1 MAFGLFQ
8 LLAGKLH
15 FGIILGWVTM
25 ASMFLY
31 VVFNMLAGRNGNLD
45 MYKCLSLIGYCML
58 PIVMLSA
65 LSLFVPQGGMVIM
78 VITGLFVIWSTR
90 VCTGLVVELANCG
103 DEHRGLITA
112 GIDWHFIPNHNL
124 FVDSSTSLSWDLH
137 FGYGYITQ
145 AFSLVTEIG
154 GYGNT
159 DIAFSPYGEY
169 WRQLRKICTS
179 ELLSPGR
186 VKSFQPIR
194 EEEIS
199 ALQEGS
205 PINLTEKLD
214 MTNNDIMARAALGKK
229 SDEKDT
235 LIAIFKEYVKLSSA
249 FHMVD
254 VYPSIKFFYHLISR
268 SKRRIEKLHQ
278 QLDRIIGNFI
288 EDRKRTNVV
297 RIDKREKHDQ
307 DLLDVLLKVEGAGSL
322 ELPLTTDN
330 IKSVLVD
337 MFSAGTETSA
347 IVVDWA
353 MVEMLKNPT
362 ILNKAQYEV
371 RQVFDDKRCVDE
383 SYFDELKYLK
393 HVIKETLRLHP
404 PTPFVL
410 RESREPCTI
419 NGYEIPARTRVLVN
433 IWAIGRDPEYWDD
446 AESFKPERFLEKSV
460 DFGGNRFEYIPF
472 GAGKRICPGISF
484 GLANVELQLAMFLYH
499 FDWILPHGMKPEDL
513 DMSELSGVAA
523 RRKQDLRVIPVVR
536 RPLFAS

>member
-1 MAFGLFQ
+1 MHLQ
-8 LLAGKLH
+8 LGEINNIVVSSPEIAKQFLKTRD
-15 FGIILGWVTM
+15 IIF
-25 ASMFLY
+25 A
-31 VVFNMLAGRNGNLD
+31 NRP
-45 MYKCLSLIGYCML
+45 SL
-58 PIVMLSA
+58 
-65 LSLFVPQGGMVIM
+65 
-78 VITGLFVIWSTR
+78 
-90 VCTGLVVELANCG
+90 
-103 DEHRGLITA
+103 
-112 GIDWHFIPNHNL
+112 
-124 FVDSSTSLSWDLH
+124 
-137 FGYGYITQ
+137 
-145 AFSLVTEIG
+145 LVTEIG

-159 DIAFSPYGEY
+159 DIAFSPYGDY

-194 EEEIS
+194 EEEVS
-199 ALQEGS
+199 GQ
-205 PINLTEKLD
+205 PF
-214 MTNNDIMARAALGKK
+214 KK

-235 LIAIFKEYVKLSSA
+235 VIAIFKEYVKLSSA

-268 SKRRIEKLHQ
+268 SKRRIEKLHKE
-278 QLDRIIGNFI
+278 LDRIIGNII
-288 EDRKRTNVV
+288 EDRKRANVV
-297 RIDKREKHDQ
+297 RINEGEIKHDQ
-307 DLLDVLLKVEGAGSL
+307 DLLDVLLKVQRIGSL
-322 ELPLTTDN
+322 ELLLTTDN

-362 ILNKAQYEV
+362 ILNKAQDEV

-393 HVIKETLRLHP
+393 LVIKETLRLHP

-433 IWAIGRDPEYWDD
+433 IWAIGRDPEYWED
-446 AESFKPERFLEKSV
+446 AESFKPERFLGKSV

-484 GLANVELQLAMFLYH
+484 GLANVELQVAMFVYH
-499 FDWILPHGMKPEDL
+499 FDWNLPDGMKPEDM